1 MGGASLVSLRS
12 PLGRVEGL
20 GSAKDGTGH
29 WWSQRVTAVAL
40 VPLTLW
46 FLFSLLMLPNLGY
59 ATVRTWLSFPMSAF
73 LAALLVAVLTYH
85 SYLGTTVVIEDYMH
99 SKGLKLLFLLW
110 LRFLYVLV
118 GGAGIFAIL
127 RVAFGS

>member
-1 MGGASLVSLRS
+1 MSLRS
-12 PLGRVEGL
+12 PLGRVSGL

-29 WWSQRVTAVAL
+29 WWSQRVTAIAL

-46 FLFSLLMLPNLGY
+46 FLFSLLTLPGLDY
-59 ATVRTWLSFPMSAF
+59 ITVKTWLSFPMSAF
-73 LAALLVAVLTYH
+73 LMSLLTAVLAYH
-85 SYLGTTVVIEDYMH
+85 SYLGTTVVIEDYVH
-99 SKGLKLLFLLW
+99 AQGTKLFSLLL

-118 GGAGIFAIL
+118 GGASIFAVL